1 MAFFP
6 LKTCSLERPRRSK
19 VRVRVEHIFGRQHAM
34 GGKLMR
40 SIGINRAK
48 ANIGIKN
55 LVYNLQRHVFLAK
68 PAAKSFRVL
77 GF

>member
-1 MAFFP
+1 
-6 LKTCSLERPRRSK
+6 
-19 VRVRVEHIFGRQHAM
+19 M